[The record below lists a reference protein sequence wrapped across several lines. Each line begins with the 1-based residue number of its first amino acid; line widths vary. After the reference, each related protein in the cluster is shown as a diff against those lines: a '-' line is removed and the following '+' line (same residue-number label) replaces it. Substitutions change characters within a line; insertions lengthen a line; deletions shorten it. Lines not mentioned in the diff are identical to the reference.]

1 MARERKKG
9 ELCNAGRMKGLSEL
23 DSASDLGVKKR
34 RVVDDV
40 DVEVNAATGLP

>member
-23 DSASDLGVKKR
+23 ESSASDLGVKKR
-34 RVVDDV
+34 RVDDV
-40 DVEVNAATGLP
+40 DVEVNAATGPW